1 MTIQEWQKK
10 MASAVD
16 DLAYHAKHAGVAQ
29 GSVDLLIEAA
39 ADLCEE
45 TLLEGSDE

>member
-1 MTIQEWQKK
+1 
-10 MASAVD
+10 MASAVN
-16 DLAYHAKHAGVAQ
+16 DLAFHSKGVGMAQ
-29 GSVDLLIEAA
+29 SSVDLLIDAA